1 MDQQK
6 AASKADE
13 IIKLLDHLR
22 REVEET
28 KSYISRSDPS
38 TAMRNQND
46 SNDELQNLVR
56 KWSELAQAI
65 AGR

>member
-1 MDQQK
+1 MNQK
-6 AASKADE
+6 ALNKADE
-13 IIKLLDHLR
+13 VIKLLEHLR

-28 KSYISRSDPS
+28 KSYLNKGDAS

-46 SNDELQNLVR
+46 SNDELRTLMQR
-56 KWSELAQAI
+56 WSELAQAI